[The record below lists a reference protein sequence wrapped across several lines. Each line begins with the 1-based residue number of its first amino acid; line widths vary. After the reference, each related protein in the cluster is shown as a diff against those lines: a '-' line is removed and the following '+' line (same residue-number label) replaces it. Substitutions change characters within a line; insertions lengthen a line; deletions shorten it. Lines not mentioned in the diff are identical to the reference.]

1 MVKHLGLDDA
11 INRMARVFKIHL
23 PYTEADHVLN
33 IAYNLL
39 CGGTCLEHLEWLRT
53 NEVYLDALDADRIPD
68 PTTAGDFCRR
78 FEPWD
83 VFTLSEAFNQTRLKV
98 WSRQPDEFFDEA
110 FIDAD
115 GTMVETTGECKQG
128 IDINH
133 KGQWGYHPLIV
144 SLANTQEPLYIHN
157 RSGSRPSHEDA
168 AMYLNFSVDL
178 CRKAGFRKVT
188 LRGDTDFSQT
198 EHLDRWHD
206 DGVRF
211 IFGFDAMPNLYE
223 YVENLDDSAWK
234 PLTRRPRYKVKTQ
247 PRRKPENVKQRI
259 VQEREFKNIRTQQ
272 EYVAEFE
279 YQPGACSRRYRMIV
293 VWKDL
298 ETTQGQLTLFNDRR
312 CFFYITNDDTRSA
325 EEIVFTANDR
335 CGQENLIG
343 QLKDDA
349 PVLTAPVDG
358 LVSNAAYMTMAGL
371 AWSLKIWMALLL
383 PENGRWA
390 EKHAKE
396 KQKLLRMNLSTF
408 RKAFI
413 DAPAQIV
420 RSGRR
425 IVYRILS
432 WNAWQPAFFRLLDQL
447 NLSPHY

>member
-144 SLANTQEPLYIHN
+144 SLANTGEPLYIHN

-168 AMYLNFSVDL
+168 ARYLNFSVDL

-425 IVYRILS
+425 IVYRLLS
-432 WNAWQPAFFRLLDQL
+432 WNAWQPVFFRLLDQL
-447 NLSPHY
+447 NLSPHH

>member
-1 MVKHLGLDDA
+1 MVKHLGLDDT
-11 INRMARVFKIHL
+11 INHMARVFKIHL

-53 NEVYLDALDADRIPD
+53 NEGYLDALDADRIPD

-78 FEPWD
+78 FNPWD
-83 VFTLSEAFNQTRLKV
+83 VFALSEAFNQTRLKV
-98 WSRQPDEFFDEA
+98 WARQPDEFFDEA
-110 FIDAD
+110 FVDAD
-115 GTMVETTGECKQG
+115 GSMVETTGECKQG

-144 SLANTQEPLYIHN
+144 SLANTGEPLYIHN
-157 RSGSRPSHEDA
+157 RSGNRPSHQNA
-168 AMYLNFSVDL
+168 AIYLNLSIGL
-178 CRKAGFRKVT
+178 CRKAGFRKIT

-198 EHLDRWHD
+198 EHLDGWHD

-223 YVENLDDSAWK
+223 IVENLNDSAWE
-234 PLTRRPRYKVKTQ
+234 PLTRRPRYEIKTQ
-247 PRRKPENVKQRI
+247 PRRKPENAKQRI
-259 VQEREFKNIRTQQ
+259 VQEREFKNIHTRR

-279 YQPGACSRRYRMIV
+279 YQPRNCSRSYRMIV

-298 ETTQGQLTLFNDRR
+298 ETTQGQLKLFNDSR
-312 CFFYITNDDTRSA
+312 CFYYITNDRQRSA
-325 EEIVFTANDR
+325 EEIVFAANDR

-358 LVSNAAYMTMAGL
+358 LVSNGAYMTMAGL
-371 AWSLKIWMALLL
+371 AWSLKIWVALLL

-396 KQKLLRMNLSTF
+396 KRTLLRMNLSTF

-413 DAPAQIV
+413 DVPAQIV

-425 IVYRILS
+425 IVYRLLS
-432 WNAWQPAFFRLLDQL
+432 WNAWQPVFFRLLDQL